1 MAVNKLVSMQEAI
14 SRNVEDGMV
23 LYMAGLSHLVP
34 FAAGHEIIRQ
44 KKKNLTLCRPT
55 PDIVFEQMIAAGCAK
70 KVVFCWAGNPGI
82 GNLRI
87 FRRAVEKGI
96 PNPIEL
102 EEYTMFGMTSR
113 IQAGAMNLPFM
124 PVRTTT
130 GSDLLTKN
138 PLIKTIED
146 PYGGE
151 KITIVP
157 ALQPDL
163 SILHVQRADKF
174 GNAQVWGITSD
185 HRDAAFAAQKVIVTA
200 EEIVDES
207 VIRAD
212 PNRTIVPEFMVSAV
226 VEAPMGAH
234 PAYAQGYYD
243 RDNAFYEEWDA
254 LAADPAKVEEYMNDW
269 IINLP
274 DRAAYVARMQD
285 RANKLKVP
293 EALSGQISYG
303 VYE

>member
-1 MAVNKLVSMQEAI
+1 MAESKLVSMQEAI
-14 SRNVEDGMV
+14 SRNVHDGMV
-23 LYMAGLSHLVP
+23 VYMAGLSHLVP

-44 KKKNLTLCRPT
+44 KKKDLTLVRPT
-55 PDIVFEQMIAAGCAK
+55 PDIVFEQIIAAGCAK
-70 KVVFCWAGNPGI
+70 KVIFCWAGNPGI
-82 GNLRI
+82 GNLRV

-113 IQAGAMNLPFM
+113 VQAGAMNIPFM
-124 PVRTTT
+124 PVRTTV
-130 GSDLLTKN
+130 GSDLLGKN
-138 PLIKTIED
+138 PLIKIIED
-146 PYGGE
+146 PYNGE
-151 KITIVP
+151 KISVVP

-163 SILHVQRADKF
+163 SILHVQRADKY

-185 HRDAAFAAQKVIVTA
+185 HRDAAFAAKNVIVTA

-212 PNRTIVPEFMVSAV
+212 PNRTVVPYFMVSAV

-254 LAADPAKVEEYMNDW
+254 LAADAAKVDDYISEW
-269 IINLP
+269 ITGVP
-274 DRAAYVARMQD
+274 DRAAYISKMQD
-285 RANKLKVP
+285 RADRLRVSG
-293 EALSGQISYG
+293 ALSGEISYG
-303 VYE
+303 RYE